1 MAEANLWSNV
11 PDDELLKASE
21 HLGDYTEKGQQ
32 EILEELE
39 RRQAAAEDP
48 GTDHG
53 DSGYVFEAEE
63 ETSSV
68 EAQLEKRYRDA
79 YRVSRAT
86 TAIAGLIKAVGILAG
101 LSGLVIAYLSAEQS
115 SSLAFVAAAASV
127 IIGLVVYGLG
137 ILIAAQGQQLMA
149 AIDDVVGGSPFLS
162 DRERASIMGLDVD

>member
-1 MAEANLWSNV
+1 MAETNTWSNV
-11 PDDELLKASE
+11 PDDELLRASE

-39 RRQAAAEDP
+39 RRQAAVANP
-48 GTDHG
+48 GADQG
-53 DSGYVFEAEE
+53 DSGYGFEAEE

-68 EAQLEKRYRDA
+68 EAQLERRYRDA

-86 TAIAGLIKAVGILAG
+86 TAIASLIKAVGVLAG
-101 LSGLVIAYLSAEQS
+101 LSGLVVAYMSAEQS
-115 SSLAFVAAAASV
+115 SSLAFVAAAAGV

-137 ILIAAQGQQLMA
+137 ILISAQGQQLMA
-149 AIDDVVGGSPFLS
+149 AIDDVVGSSPFLS